1 MQAFNTTYSGRSERT
16 MQVALF
22 VTSVAWVLASDV
34 LAGRAARGL
43 SERFGLDNS
52 QPLLAA
58 VFLLFLLAVGFSILQ
73 AIAKRHSSLRDVL
86 GLPKRATARREWTL
100 GVAVGWGMVVLAV
113 LPMAL
118 GGTLYVHLWTQ
129 PRAVWLLLLNLVTL
143 AVAAL
148 AEEVAFRG
156 YAYRR
161 LIEAVGP
168 VAATIGMSLLFGL
181 GHMFNSGAT
190 WTSVLVTMVA
200 GLLLSVAWLR
210 THGLWMG
217 WGLHFAWNACTGI
230 LFGLPISGISNFA
243 SVVQTRTFGRLW
255 LTGGDY
261 GPEGALFTAVVLL
274 IGVAVLVRIT
284 RDYAWDYTHRP
295 IVAGGYATEVQPPA
309 AHVAMEQ
316 QARPAPASSLVQIL
330 PVTPQSRSAGEEPKL

>member
-1 MQAFNTTYSGRSERT
+1 
-16 MQVALF
+16 
-22 VTSVAWVLASDV
+22 
-34 LAGRAARGL
+34 
-43 SERFGLDNS
+43 
-52 QPLLAA
+52 
-58 VFLLFLLAVGFSILQ
+58 
-73 AIAKRHSSLRDVL
+73 
-86 GLPKRATARREWTL
+86 
-100 GVAVGWGMVVLAV
+100 
-113 LPMAL
+113 MAL

-129 PRAVWLLLLNLVTL
+129 PRAVWLLLLNLVTV

-156 YAYRR
+156 YPYRR

-190 WTSVLVTMVA
+190 WTSVLVTMLA
-200 GLLLSVAWLR
+200 GLVLSIAWLR

-230 LFGLPISGISNFA
+230 LFGLPVSGINNFA
-243 SVVQTRTFGRLW
+243 SVVQTRTFGHLW

-274 IGVAVLVRIT
+274 IGVVVLVRVT
-284 RDYAWDYTHRP
+284 RDYAWDYTYKP

-316 QARPAPASSLVQIL
+316 QARPAAANSLVQIL
-330 PVTPQSRSAGEEPKL
+330 PVTSQSRSVGEEPKV